1 MQTRCIGDIRMLRD
15 PEAVVRA
22 IVFARPGEF
31 SLTELAD
38 PVPGP
43 RDAVVQVEAVGIC
56 GTDLH
61 VLDGEFAPTVYPI
74 VPGHET
80 SGTVLSVGHEV
91 TKVAPGDPVA
101 IDPILLWRR
110 RRLIPS
116 GPALG
121 GSCRSDR
128 RRKNQ

>member
-1 MQTRCIGDIRMLRD
+1 MHTRCIGDIRTLRD

-31 SLTELAD
+31 SLTELPD

-56 GTDLH
+56 GTDLPSM
-61 VLDGEFAPTVYPI
+61 AMR
-74 VPGHET
+74 
-80 SGTVLSVGHEV
+80 S
-91 TKVAPGDPVA
+91 
-101 IDPILLWRR
+101 LLLITR

-116 GPALG
+116 GQAPG
-121 GSCRSDR
+121 GSCRSDH